1 MGAGESAI
9 ERPMEEPPMAEPPM
23 DQAPMD
29 ERLMAELAGEQLS
42 VAELA
47 MEERPLPAVTPL
59 PTAHGRRRLKSALFV
74 GCCGL
79 AGVAPHLAPAPA
91 NLLPAISLSLL
102 LGGYS
107 LRTVV
112 LPLLRQA
119 VKSRSGGES
128 PAAPPAPLASLPSVD
143 VVVAARDEQA
153 VITRLV
159 ERLALLDYPN
169 ELLTLWVIDDGSS
182 DRTPELLAE
191 LQSRHPQLRVLR
203 REPNA
208 GGGKSGAL
216 NLALQHL
223 KGRWMLVLDADA
235 ELQPDTLERLL
246 PFAEAGPASQAGPWG
261 AVQLRKAVVNPQ
273 VNLLTRAQAMEM
285 VLDAVIQQGRLAH
298 GGVSELRG
306 NGQLLLR
313 QAIDA
318 AGGFNEDTVTDDLDL
333 SFRLLLAGQPVG
345 GLWDPP
351 VREEAVLGLR
361 ALLRQRQRWAEGGL
375 QRFFDYWP
383 GLISS
388 RLTATQRLDLACFFL
403 LQYSLPVVAIADLF
417 GAAIT
422 HTQPTIWPLSFVAFG
437 LSGASILGGCRRR
450 SEGPPL
456 PAMTPLNLMLGILYL
471 GHWFVV
477 IPWTSL
483 RMALRPKQLIW
494 VKTTHLG
501 EVPQEE
507 LQSVDSGALGLG
519 SSPLGSS
526 PQTLS
531 AQGAAPMGAANS
543 TGQNQAS
550 ANNTDFN
557 DNADLNNFELNDG
570 SVEDAAAI

>member
-1 MGAGESAI
+1 MPIAS
-9 ERPMEEPPMAEPPM
+9 
-23 DQAPMD
+23 Q
-29 ERLMAELAGEQLS
+29 
-42 VAELA
+42 
-47 MEERPLPAVTPL
+47 
-59 PTAHGRRRLKSALFV
+59 RRRLKSALFV

-91 NLLPAISLSLL
+91 NLLPAISLALL

-119 VKSRSGGES
+119 IKNRSGVES
-128 PAAPPAPLASLPSVD
+128 PATPPDALASLPSVD

-153 VITRLV
+153 VISRLV
-159 ERLALLDYPN
+159 EGLALLDYPK

-388 RLTATQRLDLACFFL
+388 RLTASQRLDLACFFL

-422 HTQPTIWPLSFVAFG
+422 HTPPTIWPLSFVAFG
-437 LSGASILGGCRRR
+437 LSGASILGGCSRR

-456 PAMTPLNLMLGILYL
+456 PAMTPLNLTLGILYL

-477 IPWTSL
+477 IPWTSM

-501 EVPQEE
+501 EEPQEE
-507 LQSVDSGALGLG
+507 FQSVDSGALGLG

-526 PQTLS
+526 PQAVSTQTALDGNGPGS
-531 AQGAAPMGAANS
+531 RLDQGAANS
-543 TGQNQAS
+543 AGQNQAGINNS
-550 ANNTDFN
+550 DFNNNTDFN
-557 DNADLNNFELNDG
+557 DNSDLNNFELSDG
-570 SVEDAAAI
+570 AVEDAAAI